1 MASPSY
7 FGKLLCFQ
15 AAYRKNA
22 LIPFGL
28 FSPGDNLSFIAEVP
42 APIVPP
48 QSVVP
53 VNYNASTVIDT
64 SLGSVFGIAVS
75 GNITSTVLNFATST
89 NIPLGT
95 VVQLRYQMNSTGGYT
110 VALPANL
117 TIDPGFAVDPT
128 PSRTTVM
135 SIEWNGA
142 GWVFFGTPFS
152 VTGS

>member
-7 FGKLLCFQ
+7 WGKLLCFE

-42 APIVPP
+42 APLVPP

-53 VNYNASTVIDT
+53 INYTAAIVIDT
-64 SLGSVFGIAVS
+64 SLGSTFGIAVS
-75 GNITSTVLNFATST
+75 GNVTSTVLNFGTST

-95 VVQLRYQMNSTGGYT
+95 VVQLRYQMNNIGGFT

-117 TIDPGFAVDPT
+117 TIDAGFAVDPT

-135 SIEWNGA
+135 TIEWNGS
-142 GWVFFGTPFS
+142 GWVFFGEPFS

>member
-28 FSPGDNLSFIAEVP
+28 FSPGDNLNFIAEVP
-42 APIVPP
+42 APTVPA

-53 VNYNASTVIDT
+53 VNYSAAIVVDS
-64 SLGSVFGIAVS
+64 SAGSVFGIAVT
-75 GNITSTVLNFATST
+75 GNITSTVLNFRGGVT
-89 NIPLGT
+89 IPTGT
-95 VVQLRYQMNSTGGYT
+95 VIQLRYQMNSTGGWT
-110 VALPANL
+110 VVLPANL
-117 TIDPGFAVDPT
+117 TTDAGFAVDPT

-135 SIEWNGA
+135 TIEWNGS